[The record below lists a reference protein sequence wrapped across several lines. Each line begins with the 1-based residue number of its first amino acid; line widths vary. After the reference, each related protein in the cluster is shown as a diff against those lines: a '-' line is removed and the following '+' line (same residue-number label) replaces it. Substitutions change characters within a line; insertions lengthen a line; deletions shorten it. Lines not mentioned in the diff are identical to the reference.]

1 MKDAIHIFFSI
12 FALTVGSPAAD
23 LTVVLQKAEKGD
35 AEAQYQLAEMYA
47 DARGVDQDYTKSYH
61 WAKKAAD
68 QGNPKAQYRLASII
82 YKGETGRKNQPKGL
96 QLFFKSVG
104 GLKNLAEAGDPDS
117 RSKLGILY
125 ARGVGVNK
133 DLAEAA
139 KLFEQAAREG
149 HAKAQVDLAAAYLLG
164 NGVDRNPTT
173 AGHWFE
179 KAAKAGNGQAQIE
192 FGMLNIRGV
201 GCRQD
206 VKSGLSWIKK
216 ASAQRHPG
224 HAKQALTLLS
234 RLEANP
240 PKSGPD
246 IDALKQRAKK
256 GELKAQL
263 ELAHRY
269 EIGASLKVDF
279 SAVLRWLDAATRQG
293 SASASH
299 HLGGMLMA
307 GRGLKMNPEKAAHY
321 WSLAAWLG
329 HRGAQV
335 DYAVACAKGYG
346 MEKNLPEAYYWM
358 LIARKV
364 TVSEEQQ
371 KKLRALQGI
380 ISGDLKPDEI
390 LEGLKRSR
398 TWESPEDHETRL
410 QIVAA
415 EYGEPEAQFSRGLAI
430 KDSHPIEALKWLR
443 LAEKAKVKGA
453 EKSAAELASK
463 LGKSQVQQA
472 QNKAGKFKLLGP

>member
-1 MKDAIHIFFSI
+1 
-12 FALTVGSPAAD
+12 
-23 LTVVLQKAEKGD
+23 
-35 AEAQYQLAEMYA
+35 
-47 DARGVDQDYTKSYH
+47 
-61 WAKKAAD
+61 
-68 QGNPKAQYRLASII
+68 
-82 YKGETGRKNQPKGL
+82 
-96 QLFFKSVG
+96 
-104 GLKNLAEAGDPDS
+104 
-117 RSKLGILY
+117 
-125 ARGVGVNK
+125 
-133 DLAEAA
+133 
-139 KLFEQAAREG
+139 
-149 HAKAQVDLAAAYLLG
+149 
-164 NGVDRNPTT
+164 
-173 AGHWFE
+173 
-179 KAAKAGNGQAQIE
+179 
-192 FGMLNIRGV
+192 
-201 GCRQD
+201 
-206 VKSGLSWIKK
+206 
-216 ASAQRHPG
+216 
-224 HAKQALTLLS
+224 
-234 RLEANP
+234 
-240 PKSGPD
+240 
-246 IDALKQRAKK
+246 
-256 GELKAQL
+256 
-263 ELAHRY
+263 
-269 EIGASLKVDF
+269 
-279 SAVLRWLDAATRQG
+279 
-293 SASASH
+293 
-299 HLGGMLMA
+299 MA
-307 GRGLKMNPEKAAHY
+307 GRGLKMNSEKAAHY

-346 MEKNLPEAYYWM
+346 MEKNLPEAYYWR